1 MIQHTFARRSGP
13 RLVALCLALLI
24 MALGVMTAA
33 AAPTCTT
40 TCYVDAVNGDDTN
53 DGTTA
58 GTALKTIQAAVNQ
71 VTAGGQVFAL
81 TGTFPEQVTV
91 NKSVTITG
99 DGPTLTIIDPP
110 PAGNGLNISVGDV
123 TIEDLRVTDAAQ
135 GARISG
141 TVANITFDNVTFIS
155 NASRGIDVSSGAV
168 ISNVQLLNSLFDNV
182 NIGMRMASGA
192 IADGITINNTTFQN
206 NAGSGFNQANDGSA
220 IGRVTN
226 LTVTDSTFTNN
237 GTTSGHAGVYA
248 EEFSNVLIEDST
260 FTGNQYGINLWDVYS
275 AAPSTTTNVVIRNNT
290 FANHK
295 WSTIALQSTTSDPLN
310 QLFLV
315 EGNTITQD
323 VGALV
328 GTAQA
333 HIAVTTS
340 SANPNGAVDVVDN
353 TLTFSGTFPT
363 PVKATYGLYIAGG
376 SQDVHVEGNALDG
389 GNVGTNGATIPTSG
403 IRIATN
409 IFQTNAN
416 IVAIKN
422 TVNNFDNGV
431 SIYSGSTPG
440 GVQPDANIDINRNDL
455 DGNTVAGIQSGPSTE
470 TDGTC
475 NWWGDVS
482 GPSGAGPGS
491 GSAVSTYVDYMPW
504 LYTDDLDGPCYIGG
518 TITVVKEAGD
528 VGEQFEFDP
537 SWSDDNFS
545 LYSGG
550 SETSDPLPAGTYSV
564 EEVNLP
570 PGWSL
575 ESASCVNE
583 GGPR

>member
-1 MIQHTFARRSGP
+1 
-13 RLVALCLALLI
+13 
-24 MALGVMTAA
+24 
-33 AAPTCTT
+33 
-40 TCYVDAVNGDDTN
+40 VDAVNGDDTN

-431 SIYSGSTPG
+431 SSPARRQHRH
-440 GVQPDANIDINRNDL
+440 QP
-455 DGNTVAGIQSGPSTE
+455 
-470 TDGTC
+470 
-475 NWWGDVS
+475 
-482 GPSGAGPGS
+482 
-491 GSAVSTYVDYMPW
+491 
-504 LYTDDLDGPCYIGG
+504 
-518 TITVVKEAGD
+518 
-528 VGEQFEFDP
+528 
-537 SWSDDNFS
+537 
-545 LYSGG
+545 
-550 SETSDPLPAGTYSV
+550 
-564 EEVNLP
+564 
-570 PGWSL
+570 
-575 ESASCVNE
+575 
-583 GGPR
+583 